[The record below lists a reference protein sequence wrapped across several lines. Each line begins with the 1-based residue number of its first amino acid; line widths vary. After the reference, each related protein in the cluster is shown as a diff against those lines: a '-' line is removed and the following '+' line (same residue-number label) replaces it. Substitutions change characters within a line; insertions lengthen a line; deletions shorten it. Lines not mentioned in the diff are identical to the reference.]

1 MMIRRVFD
9 DRGNRV
15 FIATGVAAYA
25 SAFAVGSWQIDSPRA
40 VLDNNPSRAADALNK
55 AQSLAR
61 EGLADVRRSVAALRA
76 SPMESR
82 PLTEAVAARPRS
94 AARLAYAQTFR

>member
-76 SPMESR
+76 SPME
-82 PLTEAVAARPRS
+82 AARSPRPWPRWPRS
-94 AARLAYAQTFR
+94 AARLAYAQAFR